1 MSDNYNN
8 ESDSIIILNDED
20 GNEVEMEY
28 IDLVEYEGKEY
39 IVLLPVEEDADEV
52 VILLI
57 ESYDEETDTE
67 VYAPVEDDETLGAVY
82 QIFKEKYKDIINF
95 AD

>member
-8 ESDSIIILNDED
+8 ESEYIIILNDEN

-28 IDLVEYEGKEY
+28 LDVIEYEGREY

-67 VYAPVEDDETLGAVY
+67 VYASVEEDETLNAVY
-82 QIFKEKYKDIINF
+82 ELFKEKYKDQLNF